1 MSIIVF
7 EDGSVSVNGTAT
19 PYRFRRIDGAND
31 EFWRSEDP
39 FFGTRFKR
47 LCLPRKSTSATLTV
61 AQPLP
66 MTSLRRLKRTG
77 GTSPLRPLII
87 KLAFYASL

>member
-47 LCLPRKSTSATLTV
+47 LCLPRKKYERDTDGCAALAHDILEAIEKDGWDLTP
-61 AQPLP
+61 AP
-66 MTSLRRLKRTG
+66 
-77 GTSPLRPLII
+77 IDN
-87 KLAFYASL
+87 